1 MRFEDMRV
9 KDIKLAIRY
18 TPDITHWVAKNR
30 HTHIIGINLSG
41 KEWHDFGYTQMMLEG
56 TGVFFFNVRDD
67 FEVRVLEKGLSYSVH
82 FTTYEEIES
91 DTFFVKTADV
101 SALFQLLERIERQIA
116 LAGDGTHALFSD
128 FYKLCAGV
136 DAVHKKS
143 YAPADPRMLRA
154 EEYIKLHFREE
165 GCLSALYASEKLS
178 RRQFDE
184 LFKKRFDKTP
194 ARYIALQKAE
204 YAKQLLKM
212 PHLSISEVAERS
224 GFSDVYYF
232 SKFFKKETGS
242 TPSGFR
248 HS

>member
-18 TPDITHWVAKNR
+18 SPDISHWVAKNR
-30 HTHIIGINLSG
+30 KTHIIGINLSG
-41 KEWHDFGYTQMMLEG
+41 KEWHDFGYTRMMLEG
-56 TGVFFFNVRDD
+56 TGVFFFNARDD
-67 FEVRVLEKGLSYSVH
+67 FSVRVLEKGLSYSVH

-91 DTFFVKTADV
+91 DTFFTKTADV
-101 SALFQLLERIERQIA
+101 SELFRLFERIERQIA
-116 LAGDGTHALFSD
+116 LSGDGTHALFSD

-154 EEYIKLHFREE
+154 EEYIRLHFRDEA
-165 GCLSALYASEKLS
+165 CLSTLYANEKIS

-184 LFKKRFDKTP
+184 LFKKRFDTTP
-194 ARYIALQKAE
+194 ARYITLQRVE
-204 YAKQLLKM
+204 YAKQLLGM
-212 PHLSISEVAERS
+212 PHLSIMEVAERC

-232 SKFFKKETGS
+232 SKVFKKETGS
-242 TPSGFR
+242 TPSAFR
-248 HS
+248 KG